1 MILFGLFFAAL
12 WAGMQNALAG
22 GGSFITLPA
31 LMLTGMD
38 ARAANITSTL
48 ALFPAQVATGLTGH
62 RDVAGAAGLSIKTMI
77 LISLVGGVMGAG
89 LLLVTPAGFFARLVP
104 WLVLF
109 ATLVFAW
116 GSFSRRHSEAPR
128 LGKTGA
134 GFAQFL
140 ISIYGGYF
148 GGGIGFLMLAALNAA
163 GMNVKTAAATKN
175 VLAGVM
181 NASAVAIFAFSSA
194 VHWAQAGIACA
205 GAAIGG
211 VAGGLVLKR
220 TNEKVLR
227 LAIVLIGVA
236 LTIGLFMRA
245 P

>member
-1 MILFGLFFAAL
+1 L
-12 WAGMQNALAG
+12 
-22 GGSFITLPA
+22 
-31 LMLTGMD
+31 
-38 ARAANITSTL
+38 
-48 ALFPAQVATGLTGH
+48 
-62 RDVAGAAGLSIKTMI
+62 GA
-77 LISLVGGVMGAG
+77 V
-89 LLLVTPAGFFARLVP
+89 LLLVTPVGFFARLVP

-116 GSFSRRHSEAPR
+116 GSFSRHQSATPR
-128 LGKTGA
+128 LGRAGA

-163 GMNVKTAAATKN
+163 GMTVRKAAATKN

-181 NASAVAIFAFSSA
+181 NTSAVAIFAFSPA
-194 VHWAQAGIACA
+194 VHWMLAGVACA
-205 GAAIGG
+205 GAIIGG

-227 LAIVLIGVA
+227 LAIVLIGAA
-236 LTIGLFMRA
+236 LTVGLFVRA